1 MAVEPLARALG
12 ATKGSFYWHFASRE
26 MLLEAALARWESDQ
40 TDAVITLVEPGAP
53 RERLVR
59 LFTLVLA
66 SAGRHGGELSL
77 YTAGATSTIGQ
88 AVARVSRRRIDYV
101 QALLEEAGIAPEEAG
116 RRARLLFALVPGL
129 DAMAATLPE
138 ELPTGEACRRW
149 AVSAIDMALSS
160 T

>member
-26 MLLEAALARWESDQ
+26 ALLEAALARWEADE
-40 TDAVITLVEPGAP
+40 TDAVIALVEQGAP
-53 RERLVR
+53 RDRLVR
-59 LFTLVLA
+59 LFTVVLA

-77 YTAGATSTIGQ
+77 YASGAGSPIGR
-88 AVARVSRRRIDYV
+88 AVARVSQRRIDYV

-129 DAMAATLPE
+129 DAMAATLPKQ
-138 ELPTGEACRRW
+138 LPTGDEVRRW
-149 AVSAIDMALSS
+149 AVSAIDMALSP